1 MRISDWSSDVCS
13 SDLALHG
20 RIVDQFISDLG
31 NASLHRDIELEIGG
45 KFFQPL
51 LSLRTQRMGGVF
63 SHLPKQLV
71 QAANNGVGEI
81 FIKAG
86 PPQHLA
92 RFFVHHLPDEMLD
105 RKSTRLNSSQ

>member
-63 SHLPKQLV
+63 SPLPKQLV
-71 QAANNGVGEI
+71 QAANTASGEL
-81 FIKAG
+81 FIKAV
-86 PPQHLA
+86 PLQHLA
-92 RFFVHHLPDEMLD
+92 RFFVPHLTDESLI
-105 RKSTRLNSSQ
+105 RLLCLRRDW